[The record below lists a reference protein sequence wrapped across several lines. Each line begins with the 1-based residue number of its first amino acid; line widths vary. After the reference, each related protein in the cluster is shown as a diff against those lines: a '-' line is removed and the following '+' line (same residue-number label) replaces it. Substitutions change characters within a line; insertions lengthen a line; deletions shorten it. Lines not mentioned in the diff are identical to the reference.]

1 MLILPAIDLR
11 GGRCVRLQ
19 QGDFARETVF
29 SGEPEAI
36 AQRWV
41 SQGATYLH
49 IVDLDGAKQ
58 GHPVN
63 GDSVRRIAHIA
74 GIRCQLGGGLRT
86 EEHIAL
92 ALGWGVDRVVV
103 GTRAFQDP
111 EWFEGICRRFPGK
124 VVLGIDAKEGQVATH
139 GWLQVSKLSALEL
152 ARQCEALP
160 LAALV
165 YTDIR
170 RDGMLAGP
178 NLEAIA
184 EMTRSV
190 RLPVIASGG
199 VSTVDD
205 VRNLARLGVAGC
217 IVGRA
222 LYEGRLQLPEA
233 LEAAAT

>member
-29 SGEPEAI
+29 SSEPEAI
-36 AQRWV
+36 AQRWAN
-41 SQGATYLH
+41 QGATYLH

-63 GDSVRRIAHIA
+63 SETVRRIAQIA
-74 GIRCQLGGGLRT
+74 DIRCQLGGGLRT
-86 EEHIAL
+86 EEHIAEAL
-92 ALGWGVDRVVV
+92 AWGVDRVVV
-103 GTRAFQDP
+103 GTQAFQDP
-111 EWFEGICRRFPGK
+111 VWFESICRHFPGK
-124 VVLGIDAKEGQVATH
+124 VVLGIDAKEGQVAIQ
-139 GWLQVSKLSALEL
+139 GWLQVSKQSALDL

-160 LAALV
+160 LAALI

-170 RDGMLAGP
+170 RDGMLQGP
-178 NLEAIA
+178 NLDAIA
-184 EMTRSV
+184 EMARSV

-199 VSTVDD
+199 VSTIDD
-205 VRNLARLGVAGC
+205 VRSLARLGVAGC

-222 LYEGRLQLPEA
+222 LYEGRLLLPEA
-233 LEAAAT
+233 LEAAET